1 MVTTTIRVDTETHA
15 QLVELSAASGATLME
30 TVSEAAE
37 ALRRQRFAA
46 RVVTE
51 LDELRADPDAWR
63 AYLADAE
70 ATSVDD
76 GLG

>member
-51 LDELRADPDAWR
+51 LDELRAHPDAWR